1 MERQLGMKKFK
12 YKGYDSSAVE
22 QVGTLEAEN
31 YSEAYAALSYQGVTV
46 VKLEQTQTS
55 LAKSL
60 ENLWLKLKLGGQWK
74 SVFFRELS
82 VMLGVMTLHDS
93 LKTLAG
99 AAKNH
104 PSEEILNNLYAAVG
118 EGQSFSAA
126 IGRYE
131 IIFGGDAIQ
140 SVEIGEAS
148 GNLQDVTARLATQLE
163 RNYSTEK
170 KVRGAMYYPVFVL
183 IVAFVAMIVLTNVT
197 LPVFEN
203 FFTEQG
209 NELPIL
215 TLILLR
221 GGKFFSEY
229 SLLIAFA
236 LILSIIFFVMIYDK
250 ITAFRF
256 LLDKLKLKTKLLREI
271 ELRNFF
277 GRLSFL
283 LESGVTLDEAIKL
296 CAEASKN
303 LLVRKK
309 LTEIKFSIERGGSL
323 GDLVAKE
330 KFPPLYVG
338 LIVTGEAGGELVN
351 MLRQCEAM
359 ADFEVEE
366 ILRSLPAKAEIFGTL
381 IAGLIVATLVL
392 AVMLPILDVTN
403 LL

>member
-1 MERQLGMKKFK
+1 MKKFK
-12 YKGYDSSAVE
+12 YKGYDAQSIE
-22 QVGTLEAEN
+22 QVGTLEAES
-31 YSEAYAALSYQGVTV
+31 YAEAYAALNYQGVTV
-46 VKLEQTQTS
+46 VKLEQSGVNFTQ
-55 LAKSL
+55 AA
-60 ENLWLKLKLGGQWK
+60 ENFYLKLKLGGQWRA
-74 SVFFRELS
+74 VFFRELS

-104 PSEEILNNLYAAVG
+104 PSEKILSELLAAVG
-118 EGQSFSAA
+118 EGQSFNEAL
-126 IGRYE
+126 GRYE

-140 SVEIGEAS
+140 SIEIGERS
-148 GNLQDVTARLATQLE
+148 GSLQEVTASLAAQLE

-170 KVRGAMYYPVFVL
+170 KVRGAMYYPAFVL
-183 IVAFVAMIVLTNVT
+183 LAAFVAAVVLINIT

-203 FFTEQG
+203 FFAQQG
-209 NELPIL
+209 GDLPL
-215 TLILLR
+215 VTLILLR
-221 GGKFFSEY
+221 GGKFLAEY
-229 SLLIAFA
+229 W
-236 LILSIIFFVMIYDK
+236 ILIIFVLMLSVVVCVWIVHEVELIKF
-250 ITAFRF
+250 F
-256 LLDKLKLKTKLLREI
+256 LDKLRLNVKLLREV

-303 LLVRKK
+303 LVVRKI
-309 LTEIKFSIERGGSL
+309 LSDIKFSVERGASL
-323 GDLVAKE
+323 GSLVAKE

-351 MLRQCEAM
+351 MLRQCESM

-366 ILRSLPAKAEIFGTL
+366 ILRTLPAKAEIFGTL
-381 IAGLIVATLVL
+381 LAGLIVATLVF
-392 AVMLPILDVTN
+392 AVMLPILDVSN